1 MTQGGT
7 FGNDKLTHFH
17 VLRQPVHPAFILI
30 ILLSRPKKM
39 LAKHKNVVRK
49 VALLHKNLLLTLCHL
64 IITMYCMKL
73 IMDSDCLIKLTKAK
87 LKELVCNNF
96 SVIIPQIVKKEVIDN
111 AVGFPD
117 AELIKENLN
126 KGLITLARQK
136 PATIK
141 GEDAVLKLFKDR
153 DFDAICSDDKRFIKK
168 LRYFNIPF
176 ITPSV
181 FIVILI
187 KKKKLTLKDARKKL
201 DTLSHFIS
209 DDEYNTVKI
218 ILNNWREK

>member
-1 MTQGGT
+1 MT
-7 FGNDKLTHFH
+7 
-17 VLRQPVHPAFILI
+17 
-30 ILLSRPKKM
+30 S
-39 LAKHKNVVRK
+39 
-49 VALLHKNLLLTLCHL
+49 CHL
-64 IITMYCMKL
+64 IITMYYMKL

-96 SVIIPQIVKKEVIDN
+96 SIIIPQIVKNEVIDN

-117 AELIKENLN
+117 AEVIKGNLD
-126 KGLITLARQK
+126 KGLITTASKKQ
-136 PATIK
+136 AIGK
-141 GEDAVLKLFKDR
+141 GEDAALKLYKDGG
-153 DFDAICSDDKRFIKK
+153 FDAICSDDKRFIKK

-181 FIVILI
+181 FIGILL

-201 DTLSHFIS
+201 DILSYFIS

-218 ILNNWREK
+218 ILDTWRKK